1 MVGVTG
7 GEAEWVAESVLNL
20 GYQVCHIFFL
30 NCSLDLFALKQN
42 LFLVNLFLKSSIK
55 KSVKIL

>member
-42 LFLVNLFLKSSIK
+42 LFLVNLFL
-55 KSVKIL
+55 